1 MLFIASLR
9 IGSHRKACKDTAFFA
24 NTQIFLL
31 FLVFFLVIREKSS
44 TFAPIFLS
52 GPVVQWIEYGFPKP

>member
-9 IGSHRKACKDTAFFA
+9 IGSHRKACKGTAFFA

-44 TFAPIFLS
+44 TFAPDFLERPCS
-52 GPVVQWIEYGFPKP
+52 SMDRIRVS

>member
-9 IGSHRKACKDTAFFA
+9 IGSHRKACKGTAFFA

-31 FLVFFLVIREKSS
+31 FFGVFFGNSRKKQYFCPDFLERPCSSMDRIRVS
-44 TFAPIFLS
+44 
-52 GPVVQWIEYGFPKP
+52 